1 MNIISIDPIY
11 DKRIRSIRSEYPNL
25 SNIFCFIRVKLF
37 AKIQILFHT
46 SNKTDVFLF
55 LLLIINRFGER
66 DASSGCII
74 SI

>member
-25 SNIFCFIRVKLF
+25 SNVFCFIRVTKPMF
-37 AKIQILFHT
+37 
-46 SNKTDVFLF
+46 FLF

-66 DASSGCII
+66 DASSGCVCFLGVA
-74 SI
+74 